1 MTAAVL
7 IKNGRG
13 FINLGHWTVGGGV
26 GGVGLD
32 IGTGASSVVLI
43 AQVIWAIVKHISTL
57 EVYVK
62 WLLIIATKS
71 LECINLVQ
79 SVAGLA
85 TTSLGTKQNNI
96 MNNHE

>member
-7 IKNGRG
+7 IKNGGG
-13 FINLGHWTVGGGV
+13 FINLGHWTVGGG
-26 GGVGLD
+26 GVGLD
-32 IGTGASSVVLI
+32 IGTGPSSVVLI
-43 AQVIWAIVKHISTL
+43 AQVIWAIVEHISTL

-79 SVAGLA
+79 STAGLA
-85 TTSLGTKQNNI
+85 PRNNLPQNQTK
-96 MNNHE
+96 

>member
-13 FINLGHWTVGGGV
+13 FINLGQWTFGGGF
-26 GGVGLD
+26 GLD
-32 IGTGASSVVLI
+32 IGTGASAVVLI
-43 AQVIWAIVKHISTL
+43 AQVIWAIVEHISTL

-71 LECINLVQ
+71 LECINLDQ

-85 TTSLGTKQNNI
+85 PRNNLPR
-96 MNNHE
+96 N